1 MLTDKCRNQE
11 ALIAEFDSREQ
22 EYQEL
27 DAEIDFLKQQVESQ
41 RWISSNPYFYH
52 LLQTE
57 KCSSLNSVHVIF
69 KWQRGKFKM
78 GLVENLNL
86 LVFLTTTV

>member
-1 MLTDKCRNQE
+1 MIVEVPKHSNWYKFYSYAFSNYEILLIKYNVVNDIFFQLIKMLTDKCRNQE

-41 RWISSNPYFYH
+41 R
-52 LLQTE
+52 
-57 KCSSLNSVHVIF
+57 
-69 KWQRGKFKM
+69 
-78 GLVENLNL
+78 
-86 LVFLTTTV
+86 

>member
-41 RWISSNPYFYH
+41 R
-52 LLQTE
+52 
-57 KCSSLNSVHVIF
+57 
-69 KWQRGKFKM
+69 
-78 GLVENLNL
+78 
-86 LVFLTTTV
+86 

>member
-41 RWISSNPYFYH
+41 RYASPSFCKSF
-52 LLQTE
+52 L
-57 KCSSLNSVHVIF
+57 F
-69 KWQRGKFKM
+69 KFK
-78 GLVENLNL
+78 L
-86 LVFLTTTV
+86 LEWITVKFL